1 MFAVKGWNL
10 GQVVTETAQ
19 KKKLKRKRND
29 KDESREQT
37 DAASIKG
44 LRNNP
49 FAIRQTQP
57 PKPPVKSD
65 HPNGHKNPA
74 IDNRS
79 NDDVSGLRNADAGSE
94 SSVKR
99 AEKAARK
106 AKKRHQRK
114 LESAA
119 NVIETPSVE
128 IEKQTTS
135 SAPVVANT
143 TSKFTPLQE
152 KMRQKLSGSQFRH
165 INEKLYTTH
174 SSEALSLFT
183 NEPSLF
189 HNVRPY
195 IYLY

>member
-1 MFAVKGWNL
+1 VIVSVLSDYVNRSILHNDWLDHPPQRRSLKNAFLKNRKSRLDGVEVMFAVKGWNL

-29 KDESREQT
+29 KEESGDQT
-37 DAASIKG
+37 NATSIKG

-65 HPNGHKNPA
+65 PPNRHKNPA

-79 NDDVSGLRNADAGSE
+79 NRDVSELRNADAGSE

-99 AEKAARK
+99 AEKALKK

-114 LESAA
+114 LKSAA
-119 NVIETPSVE
+119 NVIETPSV
-128 IEKQTTS
+128 
-135 SAPVVANT
+135 
-143 TSKFTPLQE
+143 
-152 KMRQKLSGSQFRH
+152 
-165 INEKLYTTH
+165 
-174 SSEALSLFT
+174 
-183 NEPSLF
+183 
-189 HNVRPY
+189 
-195 IYLY
+195 